1 MSDGRELTLESKYR
15 VLSGEV
21 VLTGVQAL
29 VRVLFDQ
36 IRADRRAGLATGA
49 FVSGYPGSPL
59 GGFDLTLQRTGSLL
73 AEHKV
78 AHVPGVNEDIAATS
92 VWGSQQ
98 DGLAPLKDLDG
109 VIGMWYGKSPG
120 VDRSGDVFRQA
131 NLHGTGR
138 NGGVLVAA
146 GDDPAA
152 KSSSLPHTSEIAL
165 YDAGMPVL
173 APGSVQ
179 DVVDLGRHA
188 YEMSRMSGC
197 WVGFKMVTAVAD
209 ALASVVVDPDRIAPV
224 WPEVRDGGRPWRHVQ
239 HPRYFV
245 PDTIEM
251 ERELHLLRH
260 EAARRYAA
268 ANQVNTIEINP
279 ADAWLCILAA
289 GRTVV
294 ETRHALRRLGLGDA
308 ELGAAGVRLVK
319 VGMIFPLDRDIIR
332 QAASG
337 VREVLVIEE
346 KRSFLELFV
355 RDALYGTSGA
365 PVVTGKRDEADRP
378 LVPVDGELNAD
389 RLLPILA
396 GRLRSRVQLREPE
409 RARTQLTLVA
419 AEPVRR
425 ATFCSGCPHNRS
437 TVDTSGSPVGGGVGC
452 HAMVMS
458 MDRGAVSYTQMGGE
472 GAQWI
477 GRAPFTQTQHFVQ
490 NVGDGTFFHSAILAV
505 RAAVAAEVN
514 ITFKLLFN
522 GVVAMTGGQ
531 QAPGQQDVPT
541 VAAALALE
549 GVQRIIVVS
558 DDPQRFPRRTAW
570 PSGTQVWNR
579 DRLDDAERALA
590 RQPGVT
596 ALIYDQPCA
605 NELRRL
611 RKRGKAAAAERK
623 VVINEAVCEGCGDCG
638 AKSSCLSVHPVQ
650 TELGRKTQVDQT
662 SCNSDYSCL
671 DGDCPSFVTVRAR
684 SRPGRRTGRGPE
696 VPEPDRIAPV
706 GAGGYAIVTAGI
718 GGTGVMTANQLL
730 STAAWLD
737 GLQASGLDQTG
748 LSQKGGPVSS
758 NLRISGTADG
768 ASSQVGE
775 GEADLML
782 ALDMIVAADPRLISK
797 ADPSRTRMV
806 ASGSPTPTIDM
817 VLGHDDLADARQLAD
832 GLARHCVPAGMSM
845 LDCTAISQQ
854 TVGDSGSANVVLL
867 GAAYQR
873 GLLPVSAASIERA
886 IAINGVRLD
895 ANIAAFRAGRI
906 AMLEPADTPP
916 PARPGALERHWS
928 DADEQVAQ
936 ELAAGHSLSGAVVR
950 RAAELVSYQD
960 AALARRYLRL
970 VAEVRAAE
978 LRVAGP
984 AASALG
990 DAVAESFFRLLAYKD
1005 EYEVARLYLLP
1016 EFMTAL
1022 RRAVPEPASLRIM
1035 LHPPVLRALGMRH
1048 KLALPSAVAFPA
1060 FRVLRAMRRLRG
1072 SVLDPFGYTSVRRTE
1087 RRLARDYESQLR
1099 AALAGLTGAGYDVAL
1114 ALARLPQSIRGYEK
1128 IKLESVRG
1136 YTSARDE
1143 LLAGAPGSDA
1153 PVGTGA

>member
-1 MSDGRELTLESKYR
+1 MADRELTLESKYR
-15 VLSGEV
+15 VLSGGV

-73 AEHKV
+73 AEHNV
-78 AHVPGVNEDIAATS
+78 RHVPGVNEDIAATS

-98 DGLAPLKDLDG
+98 NGLAPLKNLDG

-152 KSSSLPHTSEIAL
+152 KSSSLPHSSEIAL

-173 APGSVQ
+173 VPGSVQ
-179 DVVDLGRHA
+179 DIVDLGRHA

-197 WVGFKMVTAVAD
+197 WVGFKIVTAVAD
-209 ALASVVVDPDRIAPV
+209 GLASVAVDPDRIRPA
-224 WPEVRDGGRPWRHVQ
+224 WPEVLDGGRPWRHIQ
-239 HPRYFV
+239 HLRYFV

-260 EAARRYAA
+260 EAARQYAA
-268 ANQVNTIEINP
+268 ANNINTIEVSP
-279 ADAWLCILAA
+279 AGAWLCIVAA
-289 GRTVV
+289 GRTFV

-308 ELGAAGVRLVK
+308 ELQAGGIRLVK

-332 QAASG
+332 RAASG
-337 VREVLVIEE
+337 VQEVLVIEE

-355 RDALYGTSGA
+355 RDALYGTAGA
-365 PVVTGKRDEADRP
+365 PRVTGKYDETDRP

-409 RARTQLTLVA
+409 RARTQLSLVA
-419 AEPVRR
+419 VQPARR

-437 TVDTSGSPVGGGVGC
+437 TIDTSGSPVGGGVGC

-477 GRAPFTQTQHFVQ
+477 GRAPFTQTEHFVQ

-514 ITFKLLFN
+514 VTFKLLFN

-541 VAAALALE
+541 VAMALDLE
-549 GVQRIIVVS
+549 GVRRIIVVS
-558 DDPQRFPRRTAW
+558 DDPKRFPRRTRW
-570 PSGTQVWNR
+570 PSRTQVWSR
-579 DRLDDAERALA
+579 DRLDAAERALA
-590 RQPGVT
+590 DQPGVT

-605 NELRRL
+605 NEMRRL
-611 RKRGKAAAAERK
+611 RKRGKAAVQERK

-638 AKSSCLSVHPVQ
+638 TKSSCLSVCPVQ

-684 SRPGRRTGRGPE
+684 SRFGSGEDRGQQI
-696 VPEPDRIAPV
+696 PEPDRVAQV
-706 GAGGYAIVTAGI
+706 GADGYAIVTFGV
-718 GGTGVMTANQLL
+718 GGTGVTTANQLL

-737 GLQASGLDQTG
+737 DMQTSGLDQTG

-758 NLRISGTADG
+758 NLRISRTAGGLSNASG
-768 ASSQVGE
+768 ASNQVGE
-775 GEADLML
+775 GEADLVL
-782 ALDMIVAADPRLISK
+782 ALDMIVAADPRLILK

-806 ASGSPTPTIDM
+806 VSSSLTPTIDM
-817 VLGHDDLADARQLAD
+817 VLGRDDLADTQQLAD
-832 GLARHCVPAGMSM
+832 GLARYCVPAGMSM
-845 LDCTAISQQ
+845 LDCASISQQ
-854 TVGDSGSANVVLL
+854 TVGDSASANVVLL

-873 GLLPVSAASIERA
+873 GLLPMSAASIERA
-886 IAINGVRLD
+886 IAVNGVQVA
-895 ANIAAFRAGRI
+895 ANVAAFRAGRT
-906 AMLEPADTPP
+906 AMLGPADAPP
-916 PARPGALERHWS
+916 SVRPGALDRHWS
-928 DADEQVAQ
+928 DADEEVAR
-936 ELAAGHSLSGAVVR
+936 ELAARYALSGAVVR
-950 RAAELVSYQD
+950 RAAELVSYQN
-960 AALARRYLRL
+960 AALARRYLGL
-970 VAEVRAAE
+970 VAEAGAAE
-978 LRVAGP
+978 VRMADP
-984 AASALG
+984 ASSSLA
-990 DAVAESFFRLLAYKD
+990 DAVGESFFRLLAYKD

-1022 RRAVPEPASLRIM
+1022 RRAIPEAGGLRIM
-1035 LHPPVLRALGMRH
+1035 LHPPVLRALGMRR

-1060 FRVLRAMRRLRG
+1060 FRVLRTMRRLRG
-1072 SVLDPFGYTSVRRTE
+1072 TAFDPFGYTSVRRTE
-1087 RRLARDYESQLR
+1087 RRLARDYETEMR
-1099 AALAGLTGAGYDVAL
+1099 AALAELSPASHDLAV
-1114 ALARLPQSIRGYEK
+1114 ALARLPQSIRGYEE

-1136 YTSARDE
+1136 YTAARNE
-1143 LLAGAPGSDA
+1143 LLADLGRQ
-1153 PVGTGA
+1153 

>member
-1 MSDGRELTLESKYR
+1 MADRELNLESKYR

-29 VRVLFDQ
+29 VRLLFDQ

-59 GGFDLTLQRTGSLL
+59 GGFDLTLQRAGSLL
-73 AEHKV
+73 PEHNV
-78 AHVPGVNEDIAATS
+78 RHVPGVNEDLAATS

-152 KSSSLPHTSEIAL
+152 KSSSLPHSSEIAL

-173 APGSVQ
+173 VPGSVQ

-188 YEMSRMSGC
+188 YEMSRMTGC
-197 WVGFKMVTAVAD
+197 WVGFKIVTAVAD
-209 ALASVVVDPDRIAPV
+209 ALASVAVDTSRIRPV
-224 WPEVRDGGRPWRHVQ
+224 WPEVLDGGRPWRYAQ
-239 HPRYFV
+239 HRKYFV

-260 EAARRYAA
+260 EAARQYAS
-268 ANQVNTIEINP
+268 ANQVNTIEVNP
-279 ADAWLCILAA
+279 GRAWLCIVTA
-289 GRTVV
+289 GRTFV

-308 ELGAAGVRLVK
+308 ELHAGGVRIVK
-319 VGMIFPLDRDIIR
+319 LGMIFPLDREVIR

-337 VREVLVIEE
+337 VQEVLVIEE

-355 RDALYGTSGA
+355 RDALYGTSNA
-365 PVVTGKRDEADRP
+365 PAIVGKRDEADRL
-378 LVPVDGELNAD
+378 LVPVDGELNSD

-396 GRLRSRVQLREPE
+396 GRLRSRLQIREPE
-409 RARTQLTLVA
+409 RRRTQLSLISA
-419 AEPVRR
+419 QPVRR

-437 TVDTSGSPVGGGVGC
+437 TIDTSGSPVGGGVGC

-477 GRAPFTQTQHFVQ
+477 GRAPFTETQHFVQ

-514 ITFKLLFN
+514 VTFKLLFN

-531 QAPGQQDVPT
+531 QAPGRQDVPT
-541 VAAALALE
+541 VAAALELE
-549 GVQRIIVVS
+549 GVRRIIVVS
-558 DDPQRFPRRTAW
+558 DDPKRFPRRTRW
-570 PSGTQVWNR
+570 PAGTQIWGR
-579 DRLDDAERALA
+579 DRLDAAERALA
-590 RQPGVT
+590 DQRGVT

-611 RKRGKAAAAERK
+611 RKRGKAAVRERK
-623 VVINEAVCEGCGDCG
+623 IVINEAVCEGCGDCG

-671 DGDCPSFVTVRAR
+671 DGDCPSFVTVRAP
-684 SRPGRRTGRGPE
+684 SPSAKPGRRGQKI
-696 VPEPDRIAPV
+696 PEPDHIAQV
-706 GAGGYAIVTAGI
+706 GPGGYAIVTFGV

-730 STAAWLD
+730 TTAAWLD
-737 GLQASGLDQTG
+737 GMHASGLDQTG

-758 NLRISGTADG
+758 NLRIFDAADS
-768 ASSQVGE
+768 ASNYVGD
-775 GEADLML
+775 GEADLVL
-782 ALDMIVAADPRLISK
+782 ALDMIVAVDPRLISK

-806 ASGSPTPTIDM
+806 VSGSPTPTIDM
-817 VLGHDDLADARQLAD
+817 VLGQHELADAQQLAD
-832 GLARHCVPAGMSM
+832 GLAQHCLPAGMSM
-845 LDCTAISQQ
+845 LDCASISQQ
-854 TVGDSGSANVVLL
+854 AAGDAGSANVVLL
-867 GAAYQR
+867 GGAYQL
-873 GLLPVSAASIERA
+873 GLLPISADSIERA
-886 IAINGVRLD
+886 IAVNAVRID
-895 ANIAAFRAGRI
+895 ANIAAFRAGRT
-906 AMLEPADTPP
+906 AMLNRPDIQVT
-916 PARPGALERHWS
+916 ARPGALDRHWS
-928 DADEQVAQ
+928 DADEQVARHLVSGQ
-936 ELAAGHSLSGAVVR
+936 ALSGAVVR

-970 VAEVRAAE
+970 VAEARAAE

-984 AASALG
+984 DASSLG

-1016 EFMTAL
+1016 EFMTAV
-1022 RRAVPEPASLRIM
+1022 RRAVPEAAGLRIM
-1035 LHPPVLRALGMRH
+1035 LHPPVLRAFGMRR
-1048 KLALPSAVAFPA
+1048 KLALPAAIAYPA
-1060 FRVLRAMRRLRG
+1060 FKVLRAMRRLRG
-1072 SVLDPFGYTSVRRTE
+1072 TAFDPFGHTVVRRTE
-1087 RRLARDYESQLR
+1087 RQLARDYEFDMR
-1099 AALAGLTGAGYDVAL
+1099 AALTGLSPARYDLTIAL
-1114 ALARLPQSIRGYEK
+1114 AKLPQSIRGYEG
-1128 IKLESVRG
+1128 IKLESVRS
-1136 YTSARDE
+1136 YTSARNE
-1143 LLAGAPGSDA
+1143 LVADAGRP
-1153 PVGTGA
+1153 